1 MTGFNWNDKGNCCNS
16 DISRCDNID
25 NDHSDRGLQLRNV
38 AAIGDDS
45 HSIYCYSNSDKYVYN
60 DIPTVDKL
68 LYNAL
73 LMLLYEDTV
82 MK

>member
-16 DISRCDNID
+16 NICRCDNID
-25 NDHSDRGLQLRNV
+25 NDHSDRGLQLRDD
-38 AAIGDDS
+38 APACDDGD
-45 HSIYCYSNSDKYVYN
+45 SIHYYRDSDKYVYN